1 MRLTVALATI
11 ALAVS
16 AAAVAAPTRDGA
28 TACAATTVIY
38 GPSKH
43 PTLNDLPWV
52 LAKPQTKAV
61 IGWLVSYPRTLRAGR
76 VNSSDGVVL
85 WQTDEKIVWS
95 LPGGPATLVAR
106 RLDGPGSL
114 RIPLTK
120 TSEGLVSTPR
130 FSSPGCWRLSMGGAA
145 VVVKVVRRP
154 SEVGCAATRA
164 SASLTLARPRSSGLA
179 GGFPAQTDDGRLMFY
194 THGVSPSGMN
204 MKVPWWSRNGHGLL
218 LLTGIRLDAR
228 GRFEQ
233 QFSEAGTSQFAPG
246 YHAVFPS
253 IVDVPAAGCWLL
265 RLRLGPHAGIYVVR
279 AIDG

>member
-1 MRLTVALATI
+1 MRAVLALATI
-11 ALAVS
+11 LLAGAAGGVAVS
-16 AAAVAAPTRDGA
+16 GHASSTG
-28 TACAATTVIY
+28 CAATTVRY

-52 LAKPQTKAV
+52 LAKPQAKAV
-61 IGWLVSYPRTLRAGR
+61 IGWLVSYPRTLRDQR
-76 VNSSDGVVL
+76 VNESDGLVL
-85 WQTDEKIVWS
+85 WQTGEKVVWGFQS
-95 LPGGPATLVAR
+95 GRATLVAR

-120 TSEGLVSTPR
+120 TSAGLVSAPR
-130 FSSPGCWRLSMGGAA
+130 FPSIGCWRLSLGGAT
-145 VVVKVVRRP
+145 VVVKVVQRP
-154 SEVGCAATRA
+154 SEVGCAATA
-164 SASLTLARPRSSGLA
+164 AAEGLTLARPRSSGLA

-218 LLTGIRLDAR
+218 RLTGIRLDVT

-233 QFSEAGTSQFAPG
+233 QFQEAGTSQFAPG

-265 RLRLGPHAGIYVVR
+265 RLRLGLHAGIYVVR